1 MIRQVFIYTV
11 SLFLLAH
18 SASAQKPITLND
30 IWASGVFYPKM
41 ISGFINLN
49 DGKSYCKKEKD
60 ADGNT
65 QVVRYLY
72 ATGERTGVL
81 IDGSKIAAANGMQYF
96 AFGSFTLN
104 ADETKAL
111 IPVNT
116 ESIYRHSSRSNYLIW
131 DKATNKLRKV
141 SEEKVRYATFNPQS
155 TKVAYVFNND
165 LYVKDL
171 AKNKTK
177 RLTKDGQHN
186 SIINGA
192 VDWVYEEEF
201 GMSRGYEWNADG
213 TKIAY
218 YKFDESRV
226 KEWDMEVYGN
236 LYPNHTKFKYPKA
249 GEANSVVDVYITN
262 LKNKGKKA

>member
-1 MIRQVFIYTV
+1 MIRQSIIYTL
-11 SLFLLAH
+11 SLFLIAS
-18 SASAQKPITLND
+18 SAIAQKPITLND

-49 DGKSYCKKEKD
+49 DGKSYVKMEKD
-60 ADGNT
+60 ADGNS

-72 ATGERTGVL
+72 STGEKTGVL
-81 IDGSKIAAANGMQYF
+81 IDGSKIATANGMQYF
-96 AFGSFTLN
+96 AFGSFTFN

-116 ESIYRHSSRSNYLIW
+116 QSIYRHSSKSNYLIW
-131 DKATNKLRKV
+131 DKATNKLSKV

-177 RLTKDGQHN
+177 RLTKDGEHN

-201 GMSRGYEWNADG
+201 GMSDVGMNG
-213 TKIAY
+213 TPTVLRSLITSSMKVTLRNGIS
-218 YKFDESRV
+218 KFTETCTQIT
-226 KEWDMEVYGN
+226 
-236 LYPNHTKFKYPKA
+236 PNSNIQKPEKPTL
-249 GEANSVVDVYITN
+249 S
-262 LKNKGKKA
+262 